1 MLAAAGAPELEVE
14 ALLDEDDS
22 LEVDEDEDD
31 SLDVDDEVS
40 LVEELL
46 VFVDPGR
53 LSVL

>member
-1 MLAAAGAPELEVE
+1 MLAAAGVPELDV
-14 ALLDEDDS
+14 DELVDDDDDS
-22 LEVDEDEDD
+22 LEDEDED

-46 VFVDPGR
+46 VFVEPGR